1 MNIKG
6 ILRKR
11 IASMIL
17 AGTMSGSILG
27 VLPINTTATEISLV
41 MDITEEK
48 TLTSD
53 YYETK
58 EEAIEWVERTK
69 GEIGELNKIVDINL
83 CLYKGYHK
91 ETETMNIDEIYEN
104 YSDVLK
110 RIEEISN
117 ITYFNCNL
125 EVEEIKDV
133 KKIVKNIEINKA
145 FNTIEE
151 LSEYKKTL
159 DNKDGLNV
167 KVTKLNK
174 NINTENIFKYGLIK
188 GKEMFNLSK
197 YDKLKEKLKIYEKLN
212 KENPNA
218 KYLLTATYNEEV
230 REISI
235 TYNLKGNATRTIYED
250 RYFAE
255 IIYKPYCTK
264 LSNEGGLINSKV
276 KVKKL

>member
-11 IASMIL
+11 IASFVL

-27 VLPINTTATEISLV
+27 VLPVNTNATEISSV
-41 MDITEEK
+41 VDINEEK

-58 EEAIEWVERTK
+58 EEAIEWIERTK
-69 GEIGELNKIVDINL
+69 GEIGELNKIIDINL

-110 RIEEISN
+110 RIEEIGN

-133 KKIVKNIEINKA
+133 KKVIKNIEINKA
-145 FNTIEE
+145 FCTIEE
-151 LSEYKKTL
+151 LNEYKKTL
-159 DNKDGLNV
+159 DNKEELNI
-167 KVTKLNK
+167 KVTEINK
-174 NINTENIFKYGLIK
+174 NINTENIFKYGLLNK
-188 GKEMFNLSK
+188 KNNLPK
-197 YDKLKEKLKIYEKLN
+197 YDKLKERIRVYEKLN
-212 KENPNA
+212 KEKPNA
-218 KYLLTATYNEEV
+218 KYLLTATYNDEVEELS
-230 REISI
+230 IS
-235 TYNLKGNATRTIYED
+235 YNLKGDATRTIHED
-250 RYFAE
+250 RYYAE
-255 IIYKPYCTK
+255 IVYKPYSIK
-264 LSNEGGLINSKV
+264 LSNEGILADSKV

>member
-6 ILRKR
+6 NLRKR
-11 IASMIL
+11 IATFVL

-27 VLPINTTATEISLV
+27 ILPVNTNATEISSIIGN
-41 MDITEEK
+41 DEEK

-53 YYETK
+53 FYETK
-58 EEAIEWVERTK
+58 EEAIEWVEANK
-69 GEIGELNKIVDINL
+69 YIIGELNKIIDINL

-91 ETETMNIDEIYEN
+91 ETVTTNIDEIYEN

-125 EVEEIKDV
+125 EVEEIKEV
-133 KKIVKNIEINKA
+133 KKVVKNVEANKV

-151 LSEYKKTL
+151 LNEYRKTL
-159 DNKDGLNV
+159 DGKDNLNIRV
-167 KVTKLNK
+167 SELNK
-174 NINTENIFKYGLIK
+174 NINTENIFKYGLLNQK
-188 GKEMFNLSK
+188 NNLPK
-197 YDKLKEKLKIYEKLN
+197 YDKLQEKIKIYERLN
-212 KENPNA
+212 KENPNG

-230 REISI
+230 EEISI
-235 TYNLKGNATRTIYED
+235 SYNLKGDATRTIYED
-250 RYFAE
+250 RYYAE
-255 IIYKPYCTK
+255 IVYKPYCTK
-264 LSNEGGLINSKV
+264 LSNGDKSVETSA

>member
-1 MNIKG
+1 MNVKG

-27 VLPINTTATEISLV
+27 VLPINTNAIEISSV
-41 MDITEEK
+41 MDINDEK

-69 GEIGELNKIVDINL
+69 GEISELNTIVDINL

-91 ETETMNIDEIYEN
+91 ETVTTNIDEIYEN

-110 RIEEISN
+110 RIEEIGN

-125 EVEEIKDV
+125 EIEEIKNV
-133 KKIVKNIEINKA
+133 KKVVKNIEINKA

-151 LSEYKKTL
+151 LNEYKKTL
-159 DNKDGLNV
+159 NNKDDLNIR
-167 KVTKLNK
+167 VTELNK
-174 NINTENIFKYGLIK
+174 NINTENIFKYGLLNHK
-188 GKEMFNLSK
+188 NNLPK
-197 YDKLKEKLKIYEKLN
+197 YDKLKEKIKIYEKLN

-218 KYLLTATYNEEV
+218 KYLLTATYNEEC
-230 REISI
+230 EELSIS
-235 TYNLKGNATRTIYED
+235 YHLKGDATRTICED
-250 RYFAE
+250 RYYAE
-255 IIYKPYCTK
+255 IVYKPYCAK
-264 LSNEGGLINSKV
+264 LSNEIDLTDTKV
-276 KVKKL
+276 KVKKI